1 MEKQC
6 DKCGSYISDL
16 DYANG
21 GGLCDSCRQTQELC
35 KNCGNPQKMYWCE
48 GCGTS
53 GEDDFCDMCKLPTE
67 EDKDYHL
74 DCNKI
79 KDDTCTNNPNNDES
93 HICIKC
99 ANIPLQ

>member
-6 DKCGSYISDL
+6 DKCGRYISDL

-21 GGLCDSCRQTQELC
+21 GGLCDSCRD
-35 KNCGNPQKMYWCE
+35 N
-48 GCGTS
+48 
-53 GEDDFCDMCKLPTE
+53 
-67 EDKDYHL
+67 DYT
-74 DCNKI
+74 KI
-79 KDDTCTNNPNNDES
+79 KDDTCVDNPNNDES